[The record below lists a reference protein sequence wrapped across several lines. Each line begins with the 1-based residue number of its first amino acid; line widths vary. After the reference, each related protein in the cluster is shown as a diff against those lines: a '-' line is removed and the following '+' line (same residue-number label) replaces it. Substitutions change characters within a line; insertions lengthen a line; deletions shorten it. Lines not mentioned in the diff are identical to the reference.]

1 VIEDAPVP
9 YRVVYSAAAREA
21 LRKLAA
27 RAKAAGRGEP
37 FLAAVKEFDRILRLY
52 PQFGEPLTDLTLE
65 AGQVWRGTVPPLV
78 LRYAVYEERR
88 LVIVATPPLLLPGSS
103 SPGQ

>member
-1 VIEDAPVP
+1 MIEDAPVP